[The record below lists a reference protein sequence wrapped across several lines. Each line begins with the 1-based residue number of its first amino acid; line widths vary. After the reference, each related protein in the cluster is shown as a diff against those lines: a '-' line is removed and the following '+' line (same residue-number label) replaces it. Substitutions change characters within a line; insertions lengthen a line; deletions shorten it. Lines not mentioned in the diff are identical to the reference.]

1 MPMNHEQLMDALRT
15 AHVRTAE
22 SVVIRN
28 LQRKGL
34 VATTESQCAHFWSEP
49 DEFDRV
55 ECCWCGQTRSADLKH
70 DDDANNSLQRTPAAG
85 GTLGGIGST

>member
-1 MPMNHEQLMDALRT
+1 MNHEELMAALRT

-28 LQRKGL
+28 LERKGL
-34 VATTESQCAHFWSEP
+34 VATPESPCAHFWSEA

-55 ECCWCGQTRSADLKH
+55 ECCWCGQTRSAELRH
-70 DDDANNSLQRTPAAG
+70 DDDANAQAVRTG
-85 GTLGGIGST
+85 GNPND